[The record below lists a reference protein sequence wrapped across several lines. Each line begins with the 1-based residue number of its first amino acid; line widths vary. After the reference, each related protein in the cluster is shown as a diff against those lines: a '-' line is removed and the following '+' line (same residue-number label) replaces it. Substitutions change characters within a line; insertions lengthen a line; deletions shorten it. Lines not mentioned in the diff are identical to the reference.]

1 MNPWLS
7 PHLKVLKMQL
17 SQPTGGLFATRKFF
31 IWFLIASVL
40 WLPVNSSWG
49 EDIFR
54 GPTMGTSFEVIVN
67 TQGQTLDLDEVG
79 TAIAEELE
87 AVNLAMSTYLEDSE
101 VSRFNALKTDEWFE
115 VSPPTFKVISRAQD
129 ISKASEGAFD
139 ITVGPLVNRWSFGPD
154 KQVREKP
161 DAEETAKLLEEV
173 GYEFLELQLDP
184 PAIRKLKPQLEIDLS
199 AIAKGFAVD
208 QVALR
213 LEQYGIESY
222 LVEVGGEVRC
232 RGSKSN
238 GELWRTGI
246 RRPIPGRGEIVEA
259 VELNQRSIA
268 TSGDYENFVVIDGA
282 SYSHTIDPNTGV
294 PIQNGLTSTSVVAD
308 DCMTADAL
316 ATAVSVMG
324 YQEGRKLI
332 ESMGGEVF
340 TITRSNGQFLEQWTT
355 DFPFTENKEPA
366 PTSFWGML
374 LAGFVVFAIAIV
386 AMSVGV
392 IFSNRQ
398 IKGSCGGLASL
409 HQGKVTPACEMC
421 GQKTKECQEL
431 QDAIKAKQVQDDEVD
446 A

>member
-1 MNPWLS
+1 
-7 PHLKVLKMQL
+7 MQF
-17 SQPTGGLFATRKFF
+17 SQPVNIHSAPATFLRWGLLVLT
-31 IWFLIASVL
+31 LSVSFK
-40 WLPVNSSWG
+40 SSRG

-67 TQGQTLDLDEVG
+67 AQGLTIDLDEVG
-79 TAIAEELE
+79 TAIAEELQ

-101 VSRFNALKTDEWFE
+101 VSRFNRMQSDDWFE
-115 VSPPTFKVISRAQD
+115 VSPATFQVISRAQE
-129 ISKASEGAFD
+129 ISKASDGAFD
-139 ITVGPLVNRWSFGPD
+139 ITVGPLVNRWNFGPN
-154 KQVREKP
+154 KQVGEKP

-173 GYEFLELQLDP
+173 GYEFLELQIDP
-184 PAIRKLKPQLEIDLS
+184 PAIRKLKPHLEIDLS

-213 LEQYGIESY
+213 LEQYGIKSY

-238 GELWRTGI
+238 GDLWRTGI

-259 VELNQRSIA
+259 VELDQRSIA

-282 SYSHTIDPNTGV
+282 SYSHTIDPNTGA
-294 PIQNGLTSTSVVAD
+294 PIQNGLTSASVVAD

-324 YQEGRKLI
+324 YQKGKELV
-332 ESMGGEVF
+332 ESMEGEVF

-355 DFPFTENKEPA
+355 DFPFTENKEPEPA
-366 PTSFWGML
+366 SFWGLL

-409 HQGKVTPACEMC
+409 HQGQLTPACEMC

-431 QDAIKAKQVQDDEVD
+431 QDAIQAKKVQDDCTADE
-446 A
+446 ATQA